1 MKNAEE
7 LRDELAQTFAQLKS
21 GEIKPSEAAE
31 LANLAGKMIGSAKV
45 QVEYYAL
52 RKEQPRIEWLES
64 SNASLEGRAAFGA
77 SARSDCCASNGNY
90 EERTDK

>member
-64 SNASLEGRAAFGA
+64 SNAKVSERSAAGA
-77 SARSDCCASNGNY
+77 ESAGLTS
-90 EERTDK
+90 

>member
-7 LRDELAQTFAQLKS
+7 LRAELAQTFAQLKA

-52 RKEQPRIEWLES
+52 RKEPPRIEWLES
-64 SNASLEGRAAFGA
+64 SNAEIRGDSGFIAGVPL
-77 SARSDCCASNGNY
+77 D
-90 EERTDK
+90 

>member
-7 LRDELAQTFAQLKS
+7 LRAELAQTFAQLKA

-31 LANLAGKMIGSAKV
+31 LANIAGKMISSAKV

-52 RKEQPRIEWLES
+52 RKETPRIEWLEA
-64 SNASLEGRAAFGA
+64 SNAELTGRAEGEGP
-77 SARSDCCASNGNY
+77 R
-90 EERTDK
+90 

>member
-1 MKNAEE
+1 MNNCDE
-7 LRDELAQTFAQLKS
+7 LRKELAQTFAQLKS

-52 RKEQPRIEWLES
+52 RKESPRIDWLES
-64 SNASLEGRAAFGA
+64 PNAKLTGDPQPHRGA
-77 SARSDCCASNGNY
+77 SSEQS
-90 EERTDK
+90 ERG

>member
-1 MKNAEE
+1 MNNCDE
-7 LRDELAQTFAQLKS
+7 LRKELAQTFAQLKA

-52 RKEQPRIEWLES
+52 RKEQPRIDWLES
-64 SNASLEGRAAFGA
+64 P
-77 SARSDCCASNGNY
+77 NGKVTGIAPAQ
-90 EERTDK
+90 EVEK